1 MYLYLNWRIKRYLP
15 HETRLTFYKTHTQ
28 PHLDYCNTIWGLSTH
43 VPRIFTFQKMAL
55 RINMNVPKLTHSA
68 FLFNECEIMTIQ
80 NSVKFRTA
88 TLVYKSLNGL
98 TPIYMTNMFQKV
110 ANVSTRNTRSSQ
122 SNRLYVPRRDLCVSS
137 RSLRYNGAILY
148 NTLNS
153 KIQECDS
160 LGAFK
165 YKVLKSFM

>member
-1 MYLYLNWRIKRYLP
+1 
-15 HETRLTFYKTHTQ
+15 
-28 PHLDYCNTIWGLSTH
+28 
-43 VPRIFTFQKMAL
+43 
-55 RINMNVPKLTHSA
+55 
-68 FLFNECEIMTIQ
+68 MTIQ
-80 NSVKFRTA
+80 NRVKFRTA

-98 TPIYMTNMFQKV
+98 TPIYMANMFQKV

-122 SNRLYVPRRDLCVSS
+122 SNRLYVLRKDLCVSR
-137 RSLRYNGAILY
+137 RSIQYNGAILY

-165 YKVLKSFM
+165 YKVFKSFM